1 MPRAKSGQHNL
12 HVKVSKRNFRILQ
25 TYCIGGLE
33 RISASSIIDLFLE
46 HYIEEYLT
54 PRLAD
59 NEAASRAALEQ
70 DIPKAT
76 KLVAHL
82 IEPSSFEAPTQETEQ
97 CLKP

>member
-1 MPRAKSGQHNL
+1 MPRAKPGQHNL
-12 HVKVSKRNFRILQ
+12 HVKVSKQNFRILQ

-46 HYIEEYLT
+46 HYIEDYLA
-54 PRLAD
+54 PRLATD
-59 NEAASRAALEQ
+59 EAASRAALEQ

-97 CLKP
+97 